1 MFLPESIQTCME
13 KLENAG
19 FSAYAVGGC
28 VRDACLGLQPQDY
41 DLCTRSSRT
50 KDSSLQISYARNR

>member
-28 VRDACLGLQPQDY
+28 VRDACLEVHQILQEFQ
-41 DLCTRSSRT
+41 
-50 KDSSLQISYARNR
+50 